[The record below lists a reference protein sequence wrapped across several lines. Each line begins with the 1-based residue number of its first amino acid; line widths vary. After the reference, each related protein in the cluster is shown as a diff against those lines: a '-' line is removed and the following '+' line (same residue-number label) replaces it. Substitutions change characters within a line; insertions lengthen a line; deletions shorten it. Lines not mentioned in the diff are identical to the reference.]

1 MFTEAQRREL
11 IEQIRALPARLRE
24 RVSGL
29 SDAQL
34 TTHFRAGEWT
44 VAQNVHH
51 LADSHMN
58 SFVRMRLIL
67 TEDRPTLKPYDQDRW
82 AELADSGTIALEES
96 LSILDGLHSRWVRL
110 FESLDEAAW
119 RRSGL
124 HPENGAVTIEDT
136 LRIYAAHGQG
146 HIDQISRALAAE
158 EKVGDTE
165 TRRQETGEI

>member
-1 MFTEAQRREL
+1 MLSDVERREM
-11 IEQIRALPARLRE
+11 IDEIRVLPARLRE

-29 SDAQL
+29 TDAQL
-34 TTHFRAGEWT
+34 TTHFQPDEWT

-58 SFVRMRLIL
+58 SFIRMRLIL
-67 TEDRPTLKPYDQDRW
+67 TEDHPTLKPYDQDLW
-82 AELADSGTIALEES
+82 AELADSGTTAIEES
-96 LSILDGLHSRWVRL
+96 LGLLDGLHARWVRL

-124 HPENGAVTIEDT
+124 HPESGEMTIEDI

-158 EKVGDTE
+158 GSESV
-165 TRRQETGEI
+165 TR

>member
-11 IEQIRALPARLRE
+11 IGQIRELPARLRE

-29 SDAQL
+29 SNTQL
-34 TTHFRAGEWT
+34 TTHFQAGEWT

-67 TEDRPTLKPYDQDRW
+67 TEERPTLKPYDQDLW

-96 LSILDGLHSRWVRL
+96 LSILDGLHRRWVRL
-110 FESLDEAAW
+110 FESLDDAAW
-119 RRSGL
+119 RRAGL
-124 HPENGAVTIEDT
+124 HPENGEGTIEDI
-136 LRIYAAHGQG
+136 LRI
-146 HIDQISRALAAE
+146 
-158 EKVGDTE
+158 
-165 TRRQETGEI
+165 

>member
-1 MFTEAQRREL
+1 MLTEAQRHEL
-11 IEQIRALPARLRE
+11 IEEIRALPARLRE

-29 SDAQL
+29 TDAQL
-34 TTHFRAGEWT
+34 TTHFQPDEWT

-58 SFVRMRLIL
+58 SFIRIRLML

-82 AELADSGTIALEES
+82 AVLADSGTAALEES
-96 LSILDGLHSRWVRL
+96 LGILEGLHRRWVRL

-119 RRSGL
+119 QRSGL
-124 HPENGAVTIEDT
+124 HPESGEVTIEDM

-146 HIDQISRALAAE
+146 HIDQISRALAA
-158 EKVGDTE
+158 
-165 TRRQETGEI
+165 Q